1 VCAVAW
7 TRCCSGDAGSTEVVS
22 HASGASFVDA
32 RQRSPTL
39 VDASQRRLPTTFP
52 VWGRLASVSVRFGP
66 AFPSQDGWR
75 GMMVAGKAAVVAP
88 VAHTSRHRLVDV
100 VAVIMNHVAEGH
112 SA

>member
-1 VCAVAW
+1 MCAGAW

-52 VWGRLASVSVRFGP
+52 VWDGSRVSRCDSDPLFHP
-66 AFPSQDGWR
+66 KT
-75 GMMVAGKAAVVAP
+75 AG
-88 VAHTSRHRLVDV
+88 
-100 VAVIMNHVAEGH
+100 AE
-112 SA
+112 

>member
-1 VCAVAW
+1 MLAAPHSW
-7 TRCCSGDAGSTEVVS
+7 TLVSAPRLSSTLPNDACRRRFSSGDGSRVS
-22 HASGASFVDA
+22 RVG
-32 RQRSPTL
+32 
-39 VDASQRRLPTTFP
+39 
-52 VWGRLASVSVRFGP
+52 FGP

-75 GMMVAGKAAVVAP
+75 GMMVAPKGGAVVAP